1 MTIML
6 AQAGTKKLRQKKKML
21 AHIYEQNL
29 RLVGKAPARK
39 KGPFIAGLHVW
50 MGVLVFLTVFIS
62 ADSLGS
68 RIRQSLD
75 LIMPPPEQ
83 QAARE
88 LAREIEQPEATDA
101 YLATLTHKPDP
112 QQTRAPLPAPGL
124 NEKEHARE
132 YVNLIIQSL
141 NEKSDM
147 KDYVSL
153 INENPVSI
161 KRMFGLGVR
170 TIIIDAGHGG
180 EDPGAVGAMGTLE
193 KNITLDIARTL
204 KSRLDARGRYRVLLT
219 RNADKYISLKERTVI
234 ANESGADL
242 FLSIHVNF
250 LPGRSMNIIETLY
263 FGPSKDSSEMQL
275 AEKENAGSGFS
286 ISDYNQLI
294 KKLSK
299 TVKLQESRLLAQSI
313 QRHLFRS
320 MHTVN
325 HEVKDYGVKRAPF
338 VVLLGA
344 EMPGVLI
351 EVSCLSNRDE
361 EQRLRDPAYR
371 EAIAGYIETGVI
383 KYLDSRSTDYDTKR
397 ADRSIQRNLIRR
409 N

>member
-1 MTIML
+1 ML

-29 RLVGKAPARK
+29 MLVGKAPVRK
-39 KGPFIAGLHVW
+39 KRSFIAGWHVW
-50 MGVLVFLTVFIS
+50 MGLLVFFTVFIA
-62 ADSLGS
+62 ADTVGS

-75 LIMPPPEQ
+75 MFMDTPEQ
-83 QAARE
+83 QAARQ
-88 LAREIEQPEATDA
+88 LAREIKQPEAPEA
-101 YLATLTHKPDP
+101 YLADLTSRQDP
-112 QQTRAPLPAPGL
+112 QQTHAPLPDHGL
-124 NEKEHARE
+124 DDKEHARE

-147 KDYVSL
+147 KDYVNL
-153 INENPVSI
+153 INDNPVSI
-161 KRMFGLGVR
+161 KKMFGLGVR

-180 EDPGAVGAMGTLE
+180 EDPGAIGAMGTLE

-204 KSRLDARGRYRVLLT
+204 KHRLDARGRCRVLLT
-219 RNADKYISLKERTVI
+219 RKADKYISLKERTCI

-250 LPGRSMNIIETLY
+250 LPGRTINMIETLY
-263 FGPSKDSSEMQL
+263 FGPSKNTVEMQL

-313 QRHLFRS
+313 QRHLFQS

-344 EMPGVLI
+344 EMPGVLV

-371 EAIAGYIETGVI
+371 EAIASYIETGVI
-383 KYLDSRSTDYDTKR
+383 KYLESRSTDYDTKR
-397 ADRSIQRNLIRR
+397 ADRSIQRDLIRR